1 MIRNHLHISRDL
13 PFRKCHRHQE
23 PDAKGIRPVTVQ
35 FEKHGVKITTIH
47 YTFSVSA
54 VVRYTYWGA
63 SSTGRQDQVLDD
75 SRERLINLPSL
86 HLNHHQDRNAV
97 LSKASDLVGTGIFI
111 SEDFPKLVLRKRT
124 KLLKFAKEVI
134 DKIYVHFDTNV

>member
-1 MIRNHLHISRDL
+1 MIRSHLHISRDL

-35 FEKHGVKITTIH
+35 FEKHAVTITTLNFDVI
-47 YTFSVSA
+47 F
-54 VVRYTYWGA
+54 
-63 SSTGRQDQVLDD
+63 
-75 SRERLINLPSL
+75 SL
-86 HLNHHQDRNAV
+86 HLHPQDRNAV

-111 SEDFPKLVLRKRT
+111 SEDFPKVVLRKRT